1 MIQYCSINPLISST
15 HSSLKIEL
23 LLMLM
28 PHVIIFSCQSF
39 SSVVIHSVSP
49 SITLEAKAQVEGG
62 ATFLCA
68 REVKVN
74 GIIDADGIV
83 VSFIPVYYRVVLVV
97 KV

>member
-1 MIQYCSINPLISST
+1 MIQSFSVYLLIPST
-15 HSSLKIEL
+15 HSSLRIEL
-23 LLMLM
+23 LSMQM
-28 PHVIIFSCQSF
+28 PHVTTFFCLF
-39 SSVVIHSVSP
+39 SSSFVIHSVSP

-83 VSFIPVYYRVVLVV
+83 VSFIPVYHRVVLVA